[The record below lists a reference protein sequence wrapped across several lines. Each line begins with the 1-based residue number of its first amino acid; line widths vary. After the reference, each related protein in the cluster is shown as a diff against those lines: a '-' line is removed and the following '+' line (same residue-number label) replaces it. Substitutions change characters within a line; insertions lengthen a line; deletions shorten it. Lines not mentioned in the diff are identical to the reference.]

1 MAQRHLI
8 TVFSTTQPKECGPAS
23 KGFFIASWPDAE
35 HDSPLL
41 MLHPPYLPAPGVS
54 LTI

>member
-1 MAQRHLI
+1 MAQGYLI
-8 TVFSTTQPKECGPAS
+8 TVSSTTQPKECGPAS

-41 MLHPPYLPAPGVS
+41 MLHHHIYPPPALS
-54 LTI
+54 